1 MIQSYY
7 FYISPIVSR
16 TQLSLNFVEDK
27 MLEGNETVSTMSII
41 CSLFQLDSTSNFIKT
56 LKSAEFDSSIELDQ
70 WNLVSKARN
79 LSLLYLLGLI

>member
-1 MIQSYY
+1 M
-7 FYISPIVSR
+7 
-16 TQLSLNFVEDK
+16 QLSLNFVEDK

-56 LKSAEFDSSIELDQ
+56 LKSAEFDGSIELDQ